1 MDFLRGDLSPH
12 SGMNRLPGKT
22 LRANDMDPVPK
33 TDTGRLAQICQGER
47 VNLR

>member
-22 LRANDMDPVPK
+22 PRANDMDPVLK
-33 TDTGRLAQICQGER
+33 TDTGGLAQIRQGER
-47 VNLR
+47 VNPR